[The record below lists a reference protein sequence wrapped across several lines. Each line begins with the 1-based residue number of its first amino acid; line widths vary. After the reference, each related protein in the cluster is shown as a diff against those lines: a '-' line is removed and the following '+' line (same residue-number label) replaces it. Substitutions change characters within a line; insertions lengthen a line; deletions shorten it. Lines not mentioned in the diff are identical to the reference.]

1 VKQLATDSNK
11 GESRQSV
18 SHCQTW
24 QEGGHTHTHTHTH
37 TGGPGG
43 CSRHKQAKS
52 IKPKN
57 P

>member
-37 TGGPGG
+37 RGGGG